1 MRVYLMNLMD
11 EKYSYVF
18 KYKGHSSDLLKSLSS
33 SSKLIRIGD
42 YLVNKD
48 RIKEIKDITFDETN
62 KIEEIPE
69 IELIKCNNLL
79 NIDNMIIKEQCDIDE
94 ITKDLYD
101 KIKYRVRLV
110 ELNEK

>member
-1 MRVYLMNLMD
+1 MRVYLMSLMD
-11 EKYSYVF
+11 GKYSYVF
-18 KYKGHSSDLLKSLSS
+18 KYKGYPSDLLKSLSS

-69 IELIKCNNLL
+69 IELIECNNLL
-79 NIDNMIIKEQCDIDE
+79 NIDNMIIKEQCDIDRVA
-94 ITKDLYD
+94 KDIRD
-101 KIKYRVRLV
+101 KLKERMNWR
-110 ELNEK
+110 

>member
-18 KYKGHSSDLLKSLSS
+18 KYKGYPSDLLKSLSS

-48 RIKEIKDITFDETN
+48 RIREIKDITFDKTN
-62 KIEEIPE
+62 KIEEIPK
-69 IELIKCNNLL
+69 IEFSTS
-79 NIDNMIIKEQCDIDE
+79 NIDISLDDMIIKEQRDIDKIAKKLSE
-94 ITKDLYD
+94 
-101 KIKYRVRLV
+101 KIK
-110 ELNEK
+110 ENKC